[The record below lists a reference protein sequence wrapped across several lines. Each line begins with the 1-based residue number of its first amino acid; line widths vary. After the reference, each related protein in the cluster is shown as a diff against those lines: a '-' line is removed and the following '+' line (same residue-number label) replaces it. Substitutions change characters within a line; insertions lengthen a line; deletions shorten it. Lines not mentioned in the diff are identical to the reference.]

1 MLARVKSEEV
11 NFSRIV
17 ISSELSCCEVN
28 FITHSPNNNLLSF
41 IFCYQYSYLCLSRLS
56 VI

>member
-28 FITHSPNNNLLSF
+28 FITHSPNLLSF
-41 IFCYQYSYLCLSRLS
+41 IFCYQYSYLCLPRLS

>member
-28 FITHSPNNNLLSF
+28 FITHSPNLLSF
-41 IFCYQYSYLCLSRLS
+41 IF
-56 VI
+56 VINIHIFVYPDSQ